1 MDPAS
6 APGTTDTREPTGPT
20 MAKRSAR
27 RCPCGEVARTRATDY
42 DGTVLH
48 LCEYHH
54 RFWMGERLA
63 IELDR
68 ARWDLAESMAD
79 DERSPGDK

>member
-1 MDPAS
+1 
-6 APGTTDTREPTGPT
+6 
-20 MAKRSAR
+20 
-27 RCPCGEVARTRATDY
+27 VARTRATDY